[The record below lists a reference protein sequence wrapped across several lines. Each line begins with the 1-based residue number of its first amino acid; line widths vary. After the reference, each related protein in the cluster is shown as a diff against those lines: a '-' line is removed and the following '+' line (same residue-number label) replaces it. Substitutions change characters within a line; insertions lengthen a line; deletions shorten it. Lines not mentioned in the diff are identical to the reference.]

1 MVNVVV
7 HPKEDNKVQKM
18 VQVQLIIN
26 YKVHATLEESLHH
39 NGNPQGVGN
48 YHFLPYN
55 HFMWKWGNVG
65 FDWKYDIKLVTNK
78 YEGATLRNITF

>member
-55 HFMWKWGNVG
+55 HFM
-65 FDWKYDIKLVTNK
+65 
-78 YEGATLRNITF
+78 